1 MRNISYIKLNNISKK
16 YKNNNNFS
24 LRNFNLEIDKGE
36 FIVILGPSGSG
47 KSTLLQL
54 ICGFE
59 PLDEG
64 TIEIDNKD
72 ISSELP
78 KDRDVSM
85 VFQDYA
91 LFPHMTVYENIS
103 FGMKIRKNNKKII
116 EEKVKWASEALGLT
130 EYIDKR
136 PKELSG
142 GQRQRVAL
150 ARSMVREPKL
160 FLMDEPLSNLDLQ
173 LRYHTCNEITALHES
188 INATTIYVTHDH
200 TEALSMASRIVIMN
214 EGIIQQIGTPK
225 EVYEQPNN
233 LFVATFVG
241 KNRMNIFKIH
251 KDSNYIYIDDEKIA
265 LSTTLSNLENNK
277 EYLLGIRPENIHIS
291 EGDSDVKIAAVV
303 NKIEYVGG
311 EYILHIKHKNNMF
324 TIKDTKDINY
334 KKGDKIELVLNL
346 DKVNIFDINTKHN
359 IKG

>member
-1 MRNISYIKLNNISKK
+1 MREISYIKLNNISKK
-16 YKNNNNFS
+16 YRDNKVFS
-24 LRNFNLEIDKGE
+24 LKNFNLEINKGE

-72 ISSELP
+72 ISNELP

-103 FGMKIRKNNKKII
+103 FGMKIRKNDKKTI
-116 EEKVKWASEALGLT
+116 EDKVMWASKALGLT
-130 EYIDKR
+130 EYLNKR

-160 FLMDEPLSNLDLQ
+160 FLMDEPLSNLDVQ
-173 LRYHTCNEITALHES
+173 LRHNTCNEITTLHEN

-200 TEALSMASRIVIMN
+200 TEALSMANRIVVMN
-214 EGIIQQIGTPK
+214 EGTIQQIGTPK
-225 EVYEQPNN
+225 EVYEHPSN

-241 KNRMNIFKIH
+241 KNRMNTFKIH
-251 KDSNYIYIDDEKIA
+251 KDSNYIYIDNEKIA
-265 LSTTLSNLENNK
+265 LANSLSHIEENT
-277 EYLLGIRPENIHIS
+277 EYLLGIRPKNIHIS
-291 EGDSDVKIAAVV
+291 NNDNDYKINSTI
-303 NKIEYVGG
+303 NKVEYIGG
-311 EYILHIKHKNNMF
+311 ESILHITYKDNMF
-324 TIKDTKDINY
+324 TIKDTGDVKY
-334 KKGDKIELVLNL
+334 KKGDIIELVFDL
-346 DKVNIFDINTKHN
+346 DKVNIFDINTKYN

>member
-1 MRNISYIKLNNISKK
+1 MSYIKLKDISKK
-16 YKNNNNFS
+16 YKENKVFS
-24 LRNFNLEIDKGE
+24 LKSFNLEINKGE

-72 ISSELP
+72 ITNELP

-103 FGMKIRKNNKKII
+103 FGMKIRKNDKKTIENK
-116 EEKVKWASEALGLT
+116 VNWASKALGLT
-130 EYIDKR
+130 EYLNKR

-160 FLMDEPLSNLDLQ
+160 FLMDEPLSNLDIQ
-173 LRYHTCNEITALHES
+173 LRHNTCNEITALHES

-200 TEALSMASRIVIMN
+200 TEALSMADRIVVMN

-225 EVYEQPNN
+225 EIYECPNN
-233 LFVATFVG
+233 LFVATFIG
-241 KNRMNIFKIH
+241 KNRMNTFKIN
-251 KDSNYIYIDDEKIA
+251 KDNNYIYIDDEKIA
-265 LSTTLSNLENNK
+265 PANSLSYIEENK
-277 EYLLGIRPENIHIS
+277 EYLLGIRPDNIHIS
-291 EGDSDVKIAAVV
+291 NKYTDIKIVV
-303 NKIEYVGG
+303 TINKVEYVGG
-311 EYILHIKHKNNMF
+311 EHILHITHKNNIF
-324 TIKDTKDINY
+324 TIKDTRDINY
-334 KKGDKIELVLNL
+334 KKGDKIELVFDL
-346 DKVNIFDINTKHN
+346 DKVNIFDINTKYN